1 MSRDRKPAVRKR
13 PIAFDRV
20 SHATRAPFLLAASTR
35 SASHGVTV
43 STRSPRMLKIL
54 RAFSNASGWPS

>member
-1 MSRDRKPAVRKR
+1 MSRLRKPAVANRAN
-13 PIAFDRV
+13 AFGVV
-20 SHATRAPFLLAASTR
+20 SQATRAPFFSAASSR

-43 STRSPRMLKIL
+43 STRSPRMLKIF

>member
-1 MSRDRKPAVRKR
+1 MSRFLKPAVANR
-13 PIAFDRV
+13 PNALGVV
-20 SHATRAPFLLAASTR
+20 SQATRAPCLSAASTR

>member
-1 MSRDRKPAVRKR
+1 MSRFLKPAVTNR
-13 PIAFDRV
+13 PNAFGVV
-20 SHATRAPFLLAASTR
+20 SHATRVPDFWAASSR